1 MSVKQYGILT
11 CQIKFVKRKI
21 TKQNK
26 IMLLRRLGNKQIIAK
41 EIIKYFPEHDIYI
54 DFFLEQEEYFLINNK

>member
-1 MSVKQYGILT
+1 
-11 CQIKFVKRKI
+11 
-21 TKQNK
+21 
-26 IMLLRRLGNKQIIAK
+26 MLLRRLGNKKIIAK